1 MPMQSQDTAWAE
13 DDDAATV
20 ADVLA
25 PHFTITNDAQPF
37 ATVHSHRLP
46 VPEVGETYIVLGRL
60 TLEQAFEARNIHI
73 PDWLQDL
80 DAQVQGRCWQAA
92 CSCACDAGAREAST
106 SANPRLHPGHR
117 GW

>member
-1 MPMQSQDTAWAE
+1 MQSQDTAWAE

-60 TLEQAFEARNIHI
+60 ARKPRTRPTIAFVPKTPSTQEAKATR
-73 PDWLQDL
+73 
-80 DAQVQGRCWQAA
+80 R
-92 CSCACDAGAREAST
+92 
-106 SANPRLHPGHR
+106 
-117 GW
+117 